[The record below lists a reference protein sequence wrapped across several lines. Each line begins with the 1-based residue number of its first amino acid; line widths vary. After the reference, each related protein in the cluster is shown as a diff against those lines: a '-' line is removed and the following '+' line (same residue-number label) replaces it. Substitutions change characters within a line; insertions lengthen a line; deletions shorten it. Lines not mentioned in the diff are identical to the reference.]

1 MPTRPDR
8 HGQATRVVLA
18 KLGALAA
25 LSLGVLAGCASTPAE
40 PVPFKP
46 VPAARIVQPGYTE
59 PGTGLVAVDVRRE
72 RALRPAS
79 ARLNNSIHERRA

>member
-1 MPTRPDR
+1 
-8 HGQATRVVLA
+8 LA
-18 KLGALAA
+18 KLGGLAA

-59 PGTGLVAVDVRRE
+59 PGRGSS
-72 RALRPAS
+72 PCPP
-79 ARLNNSIHERRA
+79 